1 MRIRELDTH
10 NRRDVMQ
17 FINFQFD
24 LYARCEYWSPPLV
37 SNMKLAMNRHRHPF
51 YKHSDAAFF
60 VAEDNGATLARIAVL
75 ENRRYNTFN
84 QSHAAFFYYFDTV
97 DDADAAAA
105 VLEAALRWAKQ
116 RGLDKLFGP
125 KGFLRS
131 DAYGLLVEGFEY
143 EAALSMPYNYDYY
156 PRLVEAAGFEKL
168 VDYLSGYVTRGH
180 QLPDRIV
187 RLVDKIKQRYGFE
200 VKNFRN
206 RRELK
211 HLAPQIQRI
220 NNEAFTD
227 VWGYYPIDADEIQM
241 IYNQLLTIADPR
253 FIKVVAKGDEI
264 VGFLFTFPDISKAL
278 RETRGR
284 LWPLG
289 WIKVLR
295 AFQTTQRLSGNGIG
309 LLPQYQGM
317 GASALLYAEIFNT
330 LMASRATHCD
340 IAQAME
346 TNIKS
351 LGDMN
356 LLGVN
361 WYKRHR
367 VYQHV
372 LPGNG

>member
-1 MRIRELDTH
+1 MRIRELDTR

-24 LYARCEYWSPPLV
+24 LYAHCEYWSPPLV
-37 SNMKLAMNRHRHPF
+37 SNMKLVMDRQRHPF

-60 VAEDNGATLARIAVL
+60 VAEDGAATLARIAVM
-75 ENRRYNTFN
+75 ENRRYNAYR

-97 DDADAAAA
+97 NDAAASAA
-105 VLEAALRWAKQ
+105 VLEAARQWAKQ
-116 RGLDKLFGP
+116 RGLDSLLGP

-131 DAYGLLVEGFEY
+131 DPYGILVEGFGH

-156 PRLVEAAGFEKL
+156 PQLIEAAGFGKL
-168 VDYLSGYVTRGH
+168 VDYLSGYVVRGH
-180 QLPDRIV
+180 PLPDRIV

-206 RRELK
+206 KRELER
-211 HLAPQIQRI
+211 LTPQIQRI

-227 VWGYYPIDADEIQM
+227 VWGYYPIDADEIRM
-241 IYNQLLTIADPR
+241 IRDQLLAVADPR

-264 VGFLFTFPDISKAL
+264 VGFLFTFPDISQAL

-289 WIKVLR
+289 WLKVLR
-295 AFQTTQRLSGNGIG
+295 AFQTTRKLSGNGIG

-317 GASALLYAEIFNT
+317 GASALLYAEIYNT
-330 LMASRATHCD
+330 LMASRAVHCD
-340 IAQAME
+340 VAQAME

-356 LLGVN
+356 LLGVH

-367 VYQHV
+367 VYQTGGS
-372 LPGNG
+372 L